1 MDKII
6 SIVKKSDQ
14 EKLDK
19 EYWHKESIEK
29 RFEAFNI
36 ILQNYIALTYG
47 ADPGFQR
54 VIRITKQKRS

>member
-1 MDKII
+1 MDCQRN
-6 SIVKKSDQ
+6 DQ

-19 EYWHKESIEK
+19 EYWLNATIEQ

-47 ADPGFQR
+47 TDPGFQR
-54 VIRITKQKRS
+54 TIEIVKRK